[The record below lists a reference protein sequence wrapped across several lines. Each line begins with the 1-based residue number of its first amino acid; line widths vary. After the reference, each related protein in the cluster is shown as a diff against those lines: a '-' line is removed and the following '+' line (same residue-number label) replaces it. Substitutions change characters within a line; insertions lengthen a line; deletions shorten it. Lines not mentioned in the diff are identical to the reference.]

1 MDRPFRPS
9 ILAPERTRTSAKT
22 HRHILT
28 TEHTNNTEQIERT
41 NTLWPDSA
49 RTTSTLRNHAS
60 AAISGHMMPP
70 TLFVYIGLQSF
81 EVLTDMSSAM
91 IRPYMPSA
99 DAVPWMSTIPT

>member
-1 MDRPFRPS
+1 
-9 ILAPERTRTSAKT
+9 
-22 HRHILT
+22 
-28 TEHTNNTEQIERT
+28 
-41 NTLWPDSA
+41 
-49 RTTSTLRNHAS
+49 
-60 AAISGHMMPP
+60 MMPP